1 MSHLTSTQLSG
12 LRALLLQQ
20 QEDIKH
26 RLQNNEHY
34 GLQEAMRDTTG
45 ELSEID
51 NHPGDAATEL
61 YNRSM
66 DISLLERD
74 EHELDDIEAALR
86 AMDEG
91 TYGICIASG
100 EPIPYE
106 RLAAIPS
113 TRYTKEHAPRQSAP
127 FTRPVEEELLSPPFG
142 RTSLDERE
150 DQNGFDGEDAWQ
162 IVESWGNSDSPAM
175 AEGNNISSYND
186 MEIEADETEGFVEP
200 WENFVATDITGN
212 HLTIIKG
219 NSYRHYM
226 DDGEGDYLLDPL
238 KKKGSSPVLLFLI
251 WTRVRRSSAPAD
263 AARSAQCPQYSPR

>member
-1 MSHLTSTQLSG
+1 MSHLTSQQLSQ
-12 LRALLLQQ
+12 LRAALLQQ
-20 QEDIKH
+20 QEEIRH

-61 YNRSM
+61 YNRSI

-74 EHELDDIEAALR
+74 EHELDDIEAALQ

-100 EPIPYE
+100 NPIPYE
-106 RLAAIPS
+106 RLSALPS
-113 TRYTKEHAPRQSAP
+113 TRYSKEHAPRQNAP
-127 FTRPVEEELLSPPFG
+127 FTRPVEEELLFPPFG

-150 DQNGFDGEDAWQ
+150 EQNGFDGEDAQ
-162 IVESWGNSDSPAM
+162 EIVESWGSSNSPAM
-175 AEGNNISSYND
+175 AEGNDIGSYND

-200 WENFVATDITGN
+200 WENFVATDIAGN

-219 NSYRHYM
+219 TSYRHYM
-226 DDGEGDYLLDPL
+226 DTEEGSYLLDPSA
-238 KKKGSSPVLLFLI
+238 KKE
-251 WTRVRRSSAPAD
+251 RE
-263 AARSAQCPQYSPR
+263 

>member
-238 KKKGSSPVLLFLI
+238 KKE
-251 WTRVRRSSAPAD
+251 RE
-263 AARSAQCPQYSPR
+263 

>member
-1 MSHLTSTQLSG
+1 MSHLTPQQLSG
-12 LRALLLQQ
+12 LRTALLQQ

-26 RLQNNEHY
+26 RLSNSGQY
-34 GLQEAMRDTTG
+34 GLQEAMRDNTG

-74 EHELDDIEAALR
+74 EHELDDIESALR

-106 RLAAIPS
+106 RLAALPS

-127 FTRPVEEELLSPPFG
+127 FTRRP
-142 RTSLDERE
+142 
-150 DQNGFDGEDAWQ
+150 
-162 IVESWGNSDSPAM
+162 
-175 AEGNNISSYND
+175 
-186 MEIEADETEGFVEP
+186 
-200 WENFVATDITGN
+200 
-212 HLTIIKG
+212 
-219 NSYRHYM
+219 
-226 DDGEGDYLLDPL
+226 
-238 KKKGSSPVLLFLI
+238 
-251 WTRVRRSSAPAD
+251 RRSCCLRRLAAPVWMSGTTRTGSMARMPGRSWRAGATRIRRLWQKGTTSAPTMIW
-263 AARSAQCPQYSPR
+263 RSKQTKPRASWSPGRISWPPTFQAII